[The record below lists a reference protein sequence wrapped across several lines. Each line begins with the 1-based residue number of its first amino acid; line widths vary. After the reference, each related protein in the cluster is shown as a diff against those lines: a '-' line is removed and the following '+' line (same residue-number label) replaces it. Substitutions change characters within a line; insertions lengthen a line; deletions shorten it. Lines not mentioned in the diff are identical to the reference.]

1 MFVCVAVACGE
12 RLTSE
17 RGGQRSDT
25 RDGMTGAALTE
36 DFALMTLASG
46 YIVKES
52 TLPRPPPPPL
62 HYSLT
67 SQRRLNFYP
76 RRLLFLQQA
85 SICNVYVLATRR
97 KKRLNANVV
106 NCCREVALVLQRV
119 VRFEGS
125 WMTSLHAGV

>member
-36 DFALMTLASG
+36 DFALMTLTSG

-76 RRLLFLQQA
+76 RRLLFCSRSPFA
-85 SICNVYVLATRR
+85 VFMFWPRGE
-97 KKRLNANVV
+97 RLD
-106 NCCREVALVLQRV
+106 RE
-119 VRFEGS
+119 
-125 WMTSLHAGV
+125 